1 MTLPHLMSKIWDG
14 DEREYFTWLDMN
26 RVEYNANIMAKEAGM
41 AEETFQEVT
50 RASQF
55 RYDEAQKLEML
66 IADMAE
72 EVGVDVETERSWGYN
87 RLLSYVDFERWES
100 SLWKIYQALGGIGE
114 RIPAGNV
121 LVTYQARL
129 APSAW
134 RGVGPFTMDLD
145 MPGIY
150 LSSEVLAYVPHFA
163 TMEQRRAE
171 AMGILRVSTVA
182 DRRVRV
188 TALGVKP
195 AVTIPI
201 NFSVDGLP
209 MQEVISLS
217 ASGWTGSGPWVQTV
231 TMTGTPANAVLGMT
245 EDMTDEA
252 VEAMS
257 LAGLCVSAVS
267 GNQVTIRA
275 MFDKPAIA
283 LNPTIMWEPSASE

>member
-1 MTLPHLMSKIWDG
+1 MTLPHLMSKVWVG
-14 DEREYFTWLDMN
+14 GERERFTHMDMN
-26 RVEYNANIMAKEAGM
+26 RVEYNANILAREAGM
-41 AEETFQEVT
+41 AQETFMEVT

-55 RYDEAQKLEML
+55 RYDEAQKLETL
-66 IADMAE
+66 IDDVAA
-72 EVGVDVETERSWGYN
+72 EVGVDVETDRSWGSN
-87 RLLSYVDFERWES
+87 RLVSFVDFERWES
-100 SLWKIYQALGGIGE
+100 SLWEIYLTLGGLGE
-114 RIPAGNV
+114 RIPAGEV

-129 APSAW
+129 LPSAW
-134 RGVGPFTMDLD
+134 RGTGPFTMDLE
-145 MPGIY
+145 MPGIF
-150 LSSEVLAYVPHFA
+150 LDSEVLAYVPHFA
-163 TMEQRRAE
+163 TLEQRRAE

-182 DRRVRV
+182 DRLVRV
-188 TALGVKP
+188 TALGVRP
-195 AVTIPI
+195 AETLPI

-209 MQEVISLS
+209 MQETISLS
-217 ASGWTGSGPWVQTV
+217 AEGWTGSGPWVQTV

-275 MFDKPAIA
+275 MFDKPTIA